1 MEFQPP
7 SRKGLIMPSA
17 DANAPHRPRVRLGYR
32 LAQLFIQIFFV
43 FFFRTRAFGARR
55 VPVDGG
61 VLLICNH
68 QSYFD
73 PVLAALPLPREC
85 SFMARDTLFAQP
97 HFRRL
102 ISYLN
107 AFPVRRAT
115 ADMAAMR
122 EAIRRLRDGLAVVV
136 FPEGT
141 RTRDGSIG
149 EFHLG
154 SMLLAKRAGA
164 PIVPVVVV
172 GAFESWPRDRKLP
185 RPAKIAIHYGE
196 VVTSEQVREWS
207 EERLAEVVR
216 GRMVAMYE
224 AAHAPQRR

>member
-1 MEFQPP
+1 METPTHARESLSTPP
-7 SRKGLIMPSA
+7 VRA
-17 DANAPHRPRVRLGYR
+17 AAVVRPRIRLGYR
-32 LAQLFIQIFFV
+32 LAQVVIQLLFV
-43 FFFRTRAFGARR
+43 FFFRGRAYGVRR
-55 VPVDGG
+55 VPAGGG

-68 QSYFD
+68 QSFFD

-85 SFMARDTLFAQP
+85 SFMARDTLFLQP
-97 HFRRL
+97 QFRRL

-107 AFPVRRAT
+107 AFPVRRGT

-122 EAIRRLRDGLAVVV
+122 EAIRRLREGRAVVV

-154 SMLLAKRAGA
+154 SMLLAKRAGV
-164 PIVPVVVV
+164 PIVPVVIV

-196 VVTSEQVREWS
+196 AVTAEQVRAWP
-207 EERLAEVVR
+207 EERLAETVR
-216 GRMVAMYE
+216 AQMVAMYE
-224 AAHAPQRR
+224 SARGRTRA